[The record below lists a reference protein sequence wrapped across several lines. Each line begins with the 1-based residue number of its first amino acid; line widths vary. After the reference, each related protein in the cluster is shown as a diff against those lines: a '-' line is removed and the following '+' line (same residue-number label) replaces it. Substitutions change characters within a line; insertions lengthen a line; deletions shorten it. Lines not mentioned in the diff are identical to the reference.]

1 MSVFLRGGIAGG
13 FHLRSRDSS
22 AVITKRRISSVGA
35 VTGRSV
41 NPAAAIEQRA
51 TWLPGLE
58 PPPYLDG
65 KWVSVPVFSLTNKS
79 FWPNLLFFVLNKKVS
94 WRLRVWP
101 ARFRRGSEKFEMVCS
116 SRACPRSFRHARCC
130 RNTLNRRNLQS
141 SNIALV
147 LKCWNLTKKN
157 D

>member
-13 FHLRSRDSS
+13 FHLRSRVSS

-65 KWVSVPVFSLTNKS
+65 K
-79 FWPNLLFFVLNKKVS
+79 
-94 WRLRVWP
+94 
-101 ARFRRGSEKFEMVCS
+101 
-116 SRACPRSFRHARCC
+116 
-130 RNTLNRRNLQS
+130 
-141 SNIALV
+141 
-147 LKCWNLTKKN
+147 
-157 D
+157 